1 MRQEK
6 LVKSALN
13 AKMSKQGRLTI
24 FSAKK
29 RIIKPRLSLR
39 SREQPSKPEGKHAT
53 LNVRKWI
60 NV

>member
-1 MRQEK
+1 M
-6 LVKSALN
+6 KSALN
-13 AKMSKQGRLTI
+13 AKMSKQDRLTI

-53 LNVRKWI
+53 LNVRKRI